1 MVYCVRC
8 FIYSTKYGLV
18 CLVFYYES
26 KKFSGDFFCT
36 GYIQTAELA
45 VRHKLKYLEQIT
57 KMTQTSVG
65 DERDKPI
72 WIFSVVSSKRLFL
85 CLNL

>member
-1 MVYCVRC
+1 MVYWVRC

-26 KKFSGDFFCT
+26 KKFSGDFFCI

-45 VRHKLKYLEQIT
+45 VRHKLNT
-57 KMTQTSVG
+57 
-65 DERDKPI
+65 
-72 WIFSVVSSKRLFL
+72 WSKLL
-85 CLNL
+85 K

>member
-1 MVYCVRC
+1 MVYWVRC

-45 VRHKLKYLEQIT
+45 VRHKLNT
-57 KMTQTSVG
+57 
-65 DERDKPI
+65 
-72 WIFSVVSSKRLFL
+72 WSKLL
-85 CLNL
+85 K